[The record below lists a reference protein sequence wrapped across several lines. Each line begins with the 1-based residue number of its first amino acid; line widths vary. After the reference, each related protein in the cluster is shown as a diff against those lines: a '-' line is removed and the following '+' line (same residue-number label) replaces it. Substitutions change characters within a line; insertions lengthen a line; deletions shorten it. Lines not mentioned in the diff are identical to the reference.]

1 MFWILA
7 QEQKHPVFKRADVL
21 KSIGIV
27 QKSQNLRED
36 LWNSIA
42 RDLKRIFGYILR
54 ESTQKKGE
62 YYLFNSIPDGQ
73 NEKLKHLVSFKLKH
87 LTYHEISLNNF

>member
-27 QKSQNLRED
+27 QKGQHLREQ
-36 LWNSIA
+36 LWDSIS

-62 YYLFNSIPDGQ
+62 FFLFNSIPDGP
-73 NEKLKHLVSFKLKH
+73 NGKMKHLVSFLKL
-87 LTYHEISLNNF
+87 LT